1 MPISPRKSSQAGAA
15 LITVLLVIAIVS
27 VIAVNLGGKLQLQIT
42 RMGNLQQAE
51 QSYWMWLSAEDVL
64 KEVLQTE
71 LEENDGVAHKE
82 QNWAQRS
89 GPFPVEGGQI
99 AAKVRDLYSCFNL
112 NSLVADAEDPGTLE
126 KRKRQYKALLEAL
139 EIDNYQAEILTDSLV
154 DWLDEDSQLSGSNG
168 AEDPDYESLPKPYL
182 AANSQLLEMSE
193 LRMVRGY
200 SAKVVNSLNSV
211 ACVIPNE
218 TDLKININTL
228 EQDQAAVLT
237 GVTEGKLALADAMA
251 LLNNRPPQGY
261 ESDEELAELA
271 ELSGVRS
278 ELEGELPELT
288 VSSEYFQL
296 VAMIQWGE
304 VEMRARSVLHL
315 NEGRVQT
322 LYRAM
327 GD

>member
-1 MPISPRKSSQAGAA
+1 MRTNLSQSSQQGAA
-15 LITVLLVIAIVS
+15 LITVLLVIALVS

-64 KEVLQTE
+64 KEVLQRE
-71 LEENDGVAHKE
+71 LDENDGVAHRE
-82 QNWAQRS
+82 QNWAGQS

-99 AAKVRDLYSCFNL
+99 AARVNDLYSCFNL
-112 NSLVADAEDPGTLE
+112 NSLVSGEEDPGTLE
-126 KRKRQYKALLEAL
+126 KRKRQYKALLQAL
-139 EIDNYQAEILTDSLV
+139 DIDNYQAEILTDSLV
-154 DWLDEDSQLSGSNG
+154 DWLDGDSQLSGSNG

-182 AANSQLLEMSE
+182 AANSQLMELSE

-200 SAKVVNSLNSV
+200 SAKIVNTLSHV

-228 EQDQAAVLT
+228 EQEQAAVLT
-237 GVTEGKLALADAMA
+237 GVTEGKLAFAAA
-251 LLNNRPPQGY
+251 VELLNNRPPKGY
-261 ESDEELAELA
+261 ESNEEVAELA
-271 ELSGVRS
+271 ELESVRS
-278 ELEGELPELT
+278 ELNGELSELT
-288 VSSEYFQL
+288 VNSEYFQL
-296 VAMIQWGE
+296 VALIQWGE

-315 NEGRVQT
+315 KAGRVQT

>member
-1 MPISPRKSSQAGAA
+1 MKINRNHCSQQGAA
-15 LITVLLVIAIVS
+15 LITVLLVIALVS
-27 VIAVNLGGKLQLQIT
+27 VIAVNLGGKLQLQII

-64 KEVLQTE
+64 KEVLQRE
-71 LEENDGVAHKE
+71 LDENDGVAHRE
-82 QNWAQRS
+82 QNWAGQN

-99 AAKVRDLYSCFNL
+99 AARVNDLYSCFNL
-112 NSLVADAEDPGTLE
+112 NSLVSDGEDPGTLE
-126 KRKRQYKALLEAL
+126 KRKRQYKALLQAL
-139 EIDNYQAEILTDSLV
+139 DIDNYQAEILTDSLV

-182 AANSQLLEMSE
+182 AANSQLMEISE

-200 SAKVVNSLNSV
+200 SAKIVNTLTPV

-218 TDLKININTL
+218 SDLKININTL
-228 EQDQAAVLT
+228 EQEQAAVLT

-251 LLNNRPPQGY
+251 LLSNRPEQGY
-261 ESDEELAELA
+261 ESDEEVAQLAEL
-271 ELSGVRS
+271 ESVRS
-278 ELEGELPELT
+278 ELNGELSELT
-288 VSSEYFQL
+288 VQSEYFQL
-296 VAMIQWGE
+296 VALIQWGE

>member
-1 MPISPRKSSQAGAA
+1 MKINQNHCSQQGAA
-15 LITVLLVIAIVS
+15 LITVLLVIALVS
-27 VIAVNLGGKLQLQIT
+27 VIAVNLGGKLQLQII

-64 KEVLQTE
+64 KEVLQRE
-71 LEENDGVAHKE
+71 LDENDGVAHRE
-82 QNWAQRS
+82 QNWAGQN

-99 AAKVRDLYSCFNL
+99 AARVNDLYSCFNL
-112 NSLVADAEDPGTLE
+112 NSLVSDGEDPGTLE
-126 KRKRQYKALLEAL
+126 KRKRQYKALLQAL
-139 EIDNYQAEILTDSLV
+139 DIDNYQAEILTDSLV

-182 AANSQLLEMSE
+182 AANSQLMEISE

-200 SAKVVNSLNSV
+200 SAKIVNTLTPV

-218 TDLKININTL
+218 SDLKININTL
-228 EQDQAAVLT
+228 EQEQAAVLT
-237 GVTEGKLALADAMA
+237 AVTEGKLTLADAMA
-251 LLNNRPPQGY
+251 FLSNRPEQGY
-261 ESDEELAELA
+261 ESDEEVAQLAEL
-271 ELSGVRS
+271 ESVRS
-278 ELEGELPELT
+278 ELNGELSELT
-288 VSSEYFQL
+288 VQSEYFQL
-296 VAMIQWGE
+296 VALIQWGE